1 MSALW
6 FLLGLCLG
14 AQLVVVCWAYQ
25 LEKEIKLLDK
35 SELDEIQLMDNRLVE
50 KFNEEV
56 DRNGNA

>member
-25 LEKEIKLLDK
+25 LEKEIKLLAK
-35 SELDEIQLMDNRLVE
+35 FEMDEIQMMDDAMVE
-50 KFNEEV
+50 AWNEEV

>member
-25 LEKEIKLLDK
+25 LEKEIKLLAK
-35 SELDEIQLMDNRLVE
+35 FEMDEIQMMDDAIVE
-50 KFNEEV
+50 DWNEEV

>member
-25 LEKEIKLLDK
+25 LEKEIKILAKCDLDA
-35 SELDEIQLMDNRLVE
+35 IQMMDDANIE
-50 KFNEEV
+50 DWNEED